1 MCMENNTELTRV
13 GNKYHS
19 AGGPLNVERFPWQ
32 PQITNDI
39 LRAAAE
45 RGYKLTEDLNGDQFI
60 GFTVAQTNSRNGVR
74 VSSSAAFLRPARDRR
89 NLHIMLNATAA
100 RLIIENNKAVGI
112 QYYKVRISLTDTGP
126 LKIVKSIF
134 V

>member
-1 MCMENNTELTRV
+1 MCMENNTELPRV
-13 GNKYHS
+13 GKKYHL

-32 PQITNDI
+32 PPITNDI
-39 LRAAAE
+39 LQAIVE
-45 RGYKLTEDLNGDQFI
+45 RGYKLTEDLNGDQFT

-74 VSSSAAFLRPARDRR
+74 VSSSAAFLRPVRDRR

-112 QYYKVRISLTDTGP
+112 QYYKVRTFLSE
-126 LKIVKSIF
+126 IVPS
-134 V
+134 